1 MYLHVAVHVT
11 LENAIKGTWK
21 CKITG
26 LSMRLC
32 RNSNTCEG
40 HVTDHATRITRNCR
54 LGKLK
59 QMTFRQMKKST
70 EECDTN
76 FFITVRIKKRFL
88 LACLL
93 RDSLHNRRFK
103 NQVRRMQ
110 HFAQNAAFASAH
122 KDLLCRLVKEKSL
135 SRNCKHKVT
144 LYSSK
149 WYPYLLPLDP
159 YFHSRPRASWEPEH
173 QDLVLVLRSP
183 GGSRD
188 ENALFRDS

>member
-26 LSMRLC
+26 LSMKLC

-59 QMTFRQMKKST
+59 QMKKST

-76 FFITVRIKKRFL
+76 FFITVLIKKAL
-88 LACLL
+88 LARL
-93 RDSLHNRRFK
+93 
-103 NQVRRMQ
+103 
-110 HFAQNAAFASAH
+110 
-122 KDLLCRLVKEKSL
+122 LVKGQL
-135 SRNCKHKVT
+135 
-144 LYSSK
+144 
-149 WYPYLLPLDP
+149 
-159 YFHSRPRASWEPEH
+159 A
-173 QDLVLVLRSP
+173 
-183 GGSRD
+183 
-188 ENALFRDS
+188 